1 MFQFFFKYPRSVYAR
16 GQFALLGAWPKWMLV
31 LLILAAAAGLAWLI
45 RSRMAQA
52 APVMRSWRAWVIWGL
67 QTLLAAMILVLLW
80 QPAITVAELKPQQN
94 IIAVLVDDSRSMAIS
109 DEGVTRQ
116 AQAVNALQNGVL
128 TSLNR
133 QFQTRLYRVDDVPA
147 RIDSLK
153 DLQPNAPSTR
163 IGDSLKQLSEETSDL
178 PIGAV
183 VLLSDGDDNTGG
195 ISADAISALRARH
208 IPVHT
213 VGFGRERAAHDVE
226 LDDAVVAPRALAG
239 SRIAAKIAF
248 HQRGYAG
255 SKITLTV
262 RDVTASQAKVLAA
275 RSIALGPDGNLQSET
290 LMFDIGSA
298 GARTLQIVAALVPGQ
313 AGPGEENT
321 ANNTLTRVVNVGSE
335 PRRILYI
342 EGEPRWEFKFI
353 RQAEEDDRMV
363 QIASMVRTSEN
374 KIYRQGIADPK
385 ELADGFPSRPEDMF
399 VYQGL
404 IIGSVEAGYFTPGQQ
419 ELIRQFVDR
428 RGGGLLLLGGQFAM
442 ADGGWNASSLVDLL
456 PTILPTQAGTFHREA
471 DPKSGTTH
479 TTAELAPAGVD
490 SVITRLVDDPAA
502 NAARWKKLPYLMDY
516 EDPGTLKPGAARLA
530 DMITPEGQRLPL
542 LITENFGRGRTAIMA
557 TGGSWRWQMSSP
569 LGDTAHDLFWQQLL
583 RWLVSDTPGHV
594 AASVPAQM
602 LLDNGAVTI
611 TAEVRD
617 QQYNPAPDARVEAHI
632 LGPSGVSA
640 LVEMAPVPDN
650 PGQFQAAW
658 SAPKTGAYLT
668 EVTAQR
674 SVSNNGP
681 DPATRTVKEL
691 GRDVLTFQRMDGVA
705 ENFHTEQNRE
715 LLERLATQTGGQYW
729 KPADLGKLAAA
740 IPFSEAGMTMRE
752 TRDLWNLPLVFLVLL
767 LLRFS
772 EWWLRRKWGI
782 V

>member
-1 MFQFFFKYPRSVYAR
+1 M
-16 GQFALLGAWPKWMLV
+16 
-31 LLILAAAAGLAWLI
+31 
-45 RSRMAQA
+45 
-52 APVMRSWRAWVIWGL
+52 
-67 QTLLAAMILVLLW
+67 
-80 QPAITVAELKPQQN
+80 AITE
-94 IIAVLVDDSRSMAIS
+94 D
-109 DEGVTRQ
+109 GVTRQ
-116 AQAVNALQNGVL
+116 AQAIAALQNGVL
-128 TSLNR
+128 AKLNGS
-133 QFQTRLYRVDDVPA
+133 FQTRLYRVDDVPA

-153 DLQPNAPSTR
+153 DLKPTAPSTR

-226 LDDAVVAPRALAG
+226 LDDAVVAPRALAD
-239 SRIAAKIAF
+239 SRIAAKITF

-255 SKITLTV
+255 AKMNLTV
-262 RDVTASQAKVLAA
+262 RDVSAGQSKVLAS
-275 RSIALGPDGNLQSET
+275 RTINLGPDANLQTET
-290 LMFDIGSA
+290 LMFDIGGA
-298 GARTLQIVAALVPGQ
+298 GARTLQIAAVPL
-313 AGPGEENT
+313 PGEENT
-321 ANNTLTRVVNVGSE
+321 ANNTLTRVVNVGSD
-335 PRRILYI
+335 PRRILYV

-353 RQAEEDDRMV
+353 REAEEDDRMV
-363 QIASMVRTSEN
+363 QISSMVRTSEN
-374 KIYRQGIADPK
+374 KIYRQGISSPA
-385 ELADGFPSRPEDMF
+385 ELASGFPGRAEDLF
-399 VYQGL
+399 AYQGL
-404 IIGSVEAGYFTPGQQ
+404 IIGSVEAGYFTPAQQ
-419 ELIRQFVDR
+419 ELIHQFVDR
-428 RGGGLLLLGGQFAM
+428 RGGGLLLLGGQFSL
-442 ADGGWNASSLVDLL
+442 ADGGWNATNLTDLF
-456 PTILPTQAGTFHREA
+456 PTTLPTQAGTFHREA
-471 DPKSGTTH
+471 DPRNGTTH
-479 TTAELAPAGVD
+479 TFAELAPGGAD
-490 SVITRLVDDPAA
+490 SIITRLVDDPAA
-502 NAARWKKLPYLMDY
+502 NSAKWKKLPYLMDY
-516 EDPGTLKPGAARLA
+516 EDPGAPKPGAAVLA
-530 DMITPEGQRLPL
+530 DMITPEGRKLPL

-569 LGDTAHDLFWQQLL
+569 LGDTAHHLFWQQLL

-594 AASVPAQM
+594 TASVPAQM
-602 LLDNGAVTI
+602 LLDNGAVTL
-611 TAEVRD
+611 TADVRD
-617 QQYNPAPDARVEAHI
+617 REFNPAPDAKVEAHI

-640 LVEMAPVPDN
+640 LVEMAPAPDS

-674 SVSNNGP
+674 NG
-681 DPATRTVKEL
+681 TEL

-729 KPADLGKLAAA
+729 KPADLGKLAGA
-740 IPFSEAGMTMRE
+740 IPFSEAGVTVRE
-752 TRDLWNLPLVFLVLL
+752 TKDLWDLPLVFLVLL

>member
-1 MFQFFFKYPRSVYAR
+1 MFEFFFKYPQSVYAR

-31 LLILAAAAGLAWLI
+31 LLIVAAAAGLAWLI

-52 APVMRSWRAWVIWGL
+52 APVMRSWRAWLIWGL
-67 QTLLAAMILVLLW
+67 QTLLAAVILVLLW

-109 DEGVTRQ
+109 EDGSTRQ
-116 AQAVNALQNGVL
+116 AQAVSALQNGVL

-133 QFQTRLYRVDDVPA
+133 QFQTRLYRIDDVPA

-153 DLQPNAPSTR
+153 DLQPSAPSTR

-183 VLLSDGDDNTGG
+183 VLLSDGDDNAGG
-195 ISADAISALRARH
+195 ISADTISALRARH

-226 LDDAVVAPRALAG
+226 LADAVVAPRALAG
-239 SRIAAKIAF
+239 SRIAAKVTF

-262 RDVTASQAKVLAA
+262 RDVTTSQAKVLAA
-275 RSIALGPDGNLQSET
+275 RAITLGADGNLQTEI

-298 GARTLQIVAALVPGQ
+298 GARTLQIVAAAL
-313 AGPGEENT
+313 PGEENT

-442 ADGGWNASSLVDLL
+442 ADGGWNASNLTDLL

-479 TTAELAPAGVD
+479 TTAELAPSGVD
-490 SVITRLVDDPAA
+490 SIITRLVDDPAA

-516 EDPGTLKPGAARLA
+516 EDPGTPKPGAAVLA
-530 DMITPEGQRLPL
+530 DLITPEGRRLPL
-542 LITENFGRGRTAIMA
+542 LITENFGRGRTSIMA

-602 LLDNGAVTI
+602 LLDNGAVALS
-611 TAEVRD
+611 AEVRD
-617 QQYNPAPDARVEAHI
+617 QQYNPAPDAKVEAHI

-640 LVEMAPVPDN
+640 LVEMTPVPDN

-674 SVSNNGP
+674 A
-681 DPATRTVKEL
+681 DPASGTVKEL

-705 ENFHTEQNRE
+705 ENFHTEQNRD
-715 LLERLATQTGGQYW
+715 LLERLAAQTGGQYW
-729 KPADLGKLAAA
+729 KPADLGKLAGA

-752 TRDLWNLPLVFLVLL
+752 TKDLWNLPLVFLVLL

>member
-1 MFQFFFKYPRSVYAR
+1 MFEFLFKYPRSVYAR
-16 GQFALLGAWPKWMLV
+16 GQFAFLGAWPKWMLV
-31 LLILAAAAGLAWLI
+31 LLILAAAAALAWLI
-45 RSRMAQA
+45 RSRLSRA
-52 APVMRSWRAWVIWGL
+52 APVMRGWRVWTIWGL
-67 QTLLAAMILVLLW
+67 QTLLAALLLVLLW

-109 DEGVTRQ
+109 EDGSTRQ
-116 AQAVNALQNGVL
+116 AQAVKVLQNGVL
-128 TSLNR
+128 ASLNR
-133 QFQTRLYRVDDVPA
+133 SFQTRLYRVDSVPA
-147 RIDSLK
+147 RIDRLE
-153 DLQPNAPSTR
+153 DLQPSAPSTR

-183 VLLSDGDDNTGG
+183 VLLSDGDDNAGG
-195 ISADAISALRARH
+195 IGADAISALRARH

-213 VGFGRERAAHDVE
+213 VGFGRERASHDVE
-226 LDDAVVAPRALAG
+226 LDDVVVAPRALAD
-239 SRIAAKIAF
+239 SRLAARITL

-255 SKITLTV
+255 AKMNLTV
-262 RDVTASQAKVLAA
+262 RDVSAGQAKTLAA
-275 RSIALGPDGNLQSET
+275 RTVSLGPDGNLQTET
-290 LMFDIGSA
+290 LMFDIGGA
-298 GARTLQIVAALVPGQ
+298 GARTLEIGAAPL
-313 AGPGEENT
+313 PGEENK

-363 QIASMVRTSEN
+363 KIASIVRTSEN

-385 ELADGFPSRPEDMF
+385 ELAGGFPSRPEDLF
-399 VYQGL
+399 IYQGL
-404 IIGSVEAGYFTPGQQ
+404 IIGSVEAGYFNPAQQ
-419 ELIRQFVDR
+419 ELIREFVDR
-428 RGGGLLLLGGQFAM
+428 RGGGLLMLGGQFSL
-442 ADGGWNASSLVDLL
+442 ADGGWNASNLIDLF
-456 PTILPTQAGTFHREA
+456 PTTLPTQAGTFHREA
-471 DPKSGTTH
+471 DPRNGTTH
-479 TTAELAPAGVD
+479 TFAELAPGGAD
-490 SVITRLVDDPAA
+490 SIITRLVDDPAA
-502 NAARWKKLPYLMDY
+502 NAAKWKKLPYQMDY
-516 EDPGTLKPGAARLA
+516 EDPGTPKPGANVPL
-530 DMITPEGQRLPL
+530 DMITPEGKTLPL
-542 LITENFGRGRTAIMA
+542 LITESFGRGRSAIMA

-594 AASVPAQM
+594 TASVPAQM
-602 LLDNGAVTI
+602 LLDSGAVTL

-617 QQYNPAPDARVEAHI
+617 QQYNPAPDAKVEAHI

-640 LVEMAPVPDN
+640 LVEMSPVPDS
-650 PGQFQAAW
+650 PGQFQASW

-674 SVSNNGP
+674 A
-681 DPATRTVKEL
+681 DPKTGTVKEL

-729 KPADLGKLAAA
+729 KPADLGKLAGS
-740 IPFSEAGMTMRE
+740 IPFSEAGVTMRE
-752 TRDLWNLPLVFLVLL
+752 TKDLWDLPLVFLVLL

-772 EWWLRRKWGI
+772 EWWLRRRRGI
-782 V
+782 G